1 MVRICF
7 EIPVRR
13 RRYSSGRPSRS
24 TFRAGHW
31 WAVSRF
37 SSHISG
43 EHNVEKH
50 ERARKQNA
58 GVKSTIRGRQAAAL
72 DACRAAIGSLGLVC
86 FTGAVWKL
94 IPGHNPPM
102 VLFVATAAWFSVSTW
117 ILAVPQVPFLPHSL
131 ILFFPACLPAS
142 TSVRPAS

>member
-1 MVRICF
+1 MRYLFGGGVTALAGLLAQHF
-7 EIPVRR
+7 GPVIGGLFLAFPAIFLA
-13 RRYSSGRPSRS
+13 SI
-24 TFRAGHW
+24 TL
-31 WAVSRF
+31 
-37 SSHISG
+37 
-43 EHNVEKH
+43 VEKH

-117 ILAVPQVPFLPHSL
+117 IVAVPQVPFLPHSL